1 VANRYTNI
9 TRRVNEDG
17 VRYITNPI
25 YPDIPETPDDIY
37 LITTG
42 ADRYDTLA
50 QIYYGDYRY
59 WWIIATAN
67 SVQKRDG
74 LIVKPGV
81 QLRIPAN
88 KDEVVDAFENL
99 NSSR

>member
-1 VANRYTNI
+1 MPNRYKNI
-9 TRRVNEDG
+9 STAANEDG
-17 VRYITNPI
+17 RRYITNPI

-42 ADRYDTLA
+42 GDRYDTLA
-50 QIYYGDYRY
+50 QQYYSDHTL

-67 SVQKRDG
+67 SDQKRDG

-88 KDEVVDAFENL
+88 KDRVIEAFENL

>member
-1 VANRYTNI
+1 MANRYKNI
-9 TRRVNEDG
+9 SLRVNENG
-17 VRYITNPI
+17 RTYRANPI
-25 YPDIPETPDDIY
+25 YPDIPETSDDIY

-42 ADRYDTLA
+42 GDRFDTLA
-50 QIYYGDYRY
+50 QEYYSDYRL

-67 SVQKRDG
+67 SDQKRDG

-88 KDEVVDAFENL
+88 KDEVLEAFENL